1 MEMLRKPLPALAAR
15 EKYLGVAYLI
25 FQFLFLPVLLQLV
38 GGVFSISISDALYNF
53 LYFSINFI
61 CVIAIFSSFLKKN
74 ILRAS
79 RNQQQMLT
87 AAAMGFGL
95 YWLCSTLMGV
105 AIQALFPEFT
115 NLNDGE
121 LISIFGSYP
130 LLMFLGT
137 VILAPVAEE
146 VLHRGLVFGALYEKN
161 PWVAYIFSA
170 LLFAAIHVVQYIGLY
185 SPLYV
190 VVALVQYLP
199 AGLIFAWSYQKCGCI
214 FAPIAIH
221 IINNLLAFC
230 FVR

>member
-1 MEMLRKPLPALAAR
+1 MEMLRKPLPALATR
-15 EKYLGVAYLI
+15 EKYLGIAYLI
-25 FQFLFLPVLLQLV
+25 FQFLFLPLLLQLV
-38 GGVFSISISDALYNF
+38 GGVFSISMSDALYNF

-61 CVIAIFSSFLKKN
+61 SVLAIFSSFLKKN
-74 ILRAS
+74 LLRAS
-79 RNQQQMLT
+79 RDQQKVLT

-95 YWLCSTLMGV
+95 YWLVSTLMGV
-105 AIQALFPEFT
+105 AIQVLFPEFV

-121 LISIFGSYP
+121 LVSIFGSYP

-161 PWVAYIFSA
+161 PWVAYILSA

-185 SPLYV
+185 SPVYV
-190 VVALVQYLP
+190 AVALVQYLP
-199 AGLIFAWSYQKCGCI
+199 AGLVFAWSYRKGGCI
-214 FAPIAIH
+214 LAPIAIH